1 MRALIWLIALFAL
14 AAGLA
19 MVAGL
24 NQGYVLMVLPPWRMQ
39 LSLNF
44 FLLLA
49 LGGFLLAYFLLRLF
63 SRTVGLPSRVS
74 SWRERRRRDKGGKAL
89 RDALLALFEGRY
101 AQALKAAAAAH
112 GAGNQPGA
120 AALVAV
126 RAAHALSDD
135 NRYRHWLAAAEEE
148 GEEVRVA
155 RLMTEAELALKD
167 HRYAEAQ
174 ERLQSIEIEGPG
186 RVAVERLGVE
196 AAAALGNWEELL
208 RLTRQLRKQKALTVE
223 QAAPLVRRAHLG
235 RMREIGADGA
245 LLAAYWQDVPTEEQ
259 RDRLLVE
266 QAAPLLAAA
275 GQGALLRPAL
285 ERMLDERWD
294 SALARL
300 YGECAVEPDDAVAC
314 LMKAEGWLKA
324 HPRDVNLLYAL
335 GQLSLTAQ
343 LWGKAKAYLEAS
355 LGIEPTL
362 ETRLALAHLFERI
375 EQSDEAQLQ
384 YRAAAEIVAGRHS
397 TALVPVSTD

>member
-63 SRTVGLPSRVS
+63 SRTVALPSRVS

-112 GAGNQPGA
+112 AAGNQPGA

-126 RAAHALSDD
+126 RAAHALNDE
-135 NRYRHWLAAAEEE
+135 NRYRHWLAAAEQE
-148 GEEVRVA
+148 GEEIRVA

-167 HRYAEAQ
+167 HRFAEAQ
-174 ERLQSIEIEGPG
+174 ERLQSIEIEGSG
-186 RVAVERLGVE
+186 RIAAERLGVE

-208 RLTRQLRKQKALTVE
+208 RLARQLRKHKGLTAE
-223 QAAPLVRRAHLG
+223 QAAPLLRRAHLG

-245 LLAAYWQDVPTEEQ
+245 LLAAYWQDIPGEEQ

-266 QAAPLLAAA
+266 EAAPLLAAA

-294 SALARL
+294 SGLARL
-300 YGECAVEPDDAVAC
+300 YAECAANPDDAVAC
-314 LMKAEGWLKA
+314 LIKAEGWLKS
-324 HPRDVNLLYAL
+324 HPDDGNLLYAL

-343 LWGKAKAYLEAS
+343 LWGKAKGYLEAS
-355 LGIEPTL
+355 LGIEPAL
-362 ETRLALAHLFERI
+362 ETRLALAHLFEKI
-375 EQSDEAQLQ
+375 EQSDEAQLH
-384 YRAAAEIVAGRHS
+384 YRAAAELVAGGRS